1 MHRITF
7 LGQRST
13 LTESILSKNA
23 LLRRCIANSAARH
36 LETVPKRIKED
47 LRWKNELQFI
57 CASILR
63 SLICFLDLRLIF
75 KIQIPNFDWDS
86 LFFSN
91 IVCRTELIKIQI
103 HFSKM
108 VYNRKDASLELSR
121 GSVLPRLA
129 PNLRTTIWTLVNGRI
144 FRPVARFTHDQLFCL
159 ENQTKQFTPDRISLK
174 FSRCPTITKKPCMFR
189 LLRRWFEPD

>member
-1 MHRITF
+1 MHR
-7 LGQRST
+7 
-13 LTESILSKNA
+13 
-23 LLRRCIANSAARH
+23 NSAARH
-36 LETVPKRIKED
+36 LETDPKRIKEH
-47 LRWKNELQFI
+47 LRWKNELQFV

-121 GSVLPRLA
+121 GNVLPRLP
-129 PNLRTTIWTLVNGRI
+129 PNLRTTIWTSPDGRGLFLIFQGCPWANVTSFPIVFIIEIMYNLLKRI
-144 FRPVARFTHDQLFCL
+144 FRKSQNFKFNWHLCFK
-159 ENQTKQFTPDRISLK
+159 ENV
-174 FSRCPTITKKPCMFR
+174 
-189 LLRRWFEPD
+189 